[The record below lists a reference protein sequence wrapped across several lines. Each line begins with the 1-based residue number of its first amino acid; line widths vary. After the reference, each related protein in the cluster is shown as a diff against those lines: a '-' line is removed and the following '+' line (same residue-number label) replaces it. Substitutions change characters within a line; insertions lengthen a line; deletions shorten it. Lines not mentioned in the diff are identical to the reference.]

1 MEGLDE
7 WFRKVRVKNFFYG
20 IYVSTLEII
29 IYDTVFS
36 PAKEVIM
43 RAHH

>member
-1 MEGLDE
+1 MFQKSKSKE
-7 WFRKVRVKNFFYG
+7 FFYG

-36 PAKEVIM
+36 LAKEVIM